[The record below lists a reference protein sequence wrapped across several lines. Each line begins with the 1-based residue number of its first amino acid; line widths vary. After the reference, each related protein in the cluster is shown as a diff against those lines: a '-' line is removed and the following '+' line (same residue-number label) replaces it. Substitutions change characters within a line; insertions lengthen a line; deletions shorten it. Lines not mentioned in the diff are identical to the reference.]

1 MTSTFD
7 FLVRR
12 VQVRWWSAGAGTF
25 IYKTMGHYLVPC
37 SLNRKRSFRR
47 KTDALNTKNGEIYIQ
62 RKAKEKVLDK
72 LTTTLYFF
80 CCYSIHIVQLFAL
93 LYLCLHLQVYGCIIV
108 YHCLGSSINNWWYW
122 KKKRGSSMFV
132 IWIQHLDIWALKRP
146 SSISESWK
154 GMNKEV
160 ASMVSFYQIWNYL
173 LVMTLR
179 CAQFRFLHVI
189 FVSDSIRSWQLEV
202 QNFTQYQFTLPGY
215 MLL

>member
-1 MTSTFD
+1 
-7 FLVRR
+7 
-12 VQVRWWSAGAGTF
+12 
-25 IYKTMGHYLVPC
+25 MGHYLVPC

-80 CCYSIHIVQLFAL
+80 CCYSIHIVQLFAPL
-93 LYLCLHLQVYGCIIV
+93 NLCLHLQVYGCIIV
-108 YHCLGSSINNWWYW
+108 YHCLGSSIILE
-122 KKKRGSSMFV
+122 KKKRIIHV
-132 IWIQHLDIWALKRP
+132 CHLDPTSGHLGIKKTIKHIRELEGNEQGGCKHGQFL
-146 SSISESWK
+146 SN
-154 GMNKEV
+154 MLF
-160 ASMVSFYQIWNYL
+160 VSHD
-173 LVMTLR
+173 MR